1 MTLANS
7 LYNVIA
13 DMSPERDYHFD
24 EAAAATLLDHGSDL
38 EHMNDFGTGITV
50 TDGPNVYENS
60 SVQAK
65 NGNGTGYYR
74 DLTEITHATGSIILI
89 FRMDSGYNTG
99 TAQVAC
105 AQGNSGGAQGIWVGL
120 NNGKPYMNVQNGGGV
135 NQASMTATNSIAD
148 TDWHILVVNQP
159 GDAGGFK
166 MYLDNVDITTTM
178 STIGTFGND
187 EWFDTI
193 AALGAQR
200 FNVLRYSDDSAGPFE
215 GDVAQLV
222 VQTHQVTAG
231 ERTAMTAALTTL
243 EPYTS
248 VTQSAASYPNI
259 WWRFNPASGS
269 IPNDPAAEAVTA
281 TLDAHNAPD
290 ALNATYRFEASP
302 TGESDEFG
310 LRFNGAGGFN
320 EGNQSD
326 AITSAGPHTYVI
338 SFRSDGPIPTNDG
351 LYILNSFSGFDLA
364 MHRIALENDGT
375 VSVKMQNSSTQDE
388 WWTAAGVDVL
398 DDNVHTIIWV
408 TAAADPGDPIVYV
421 DGVAETLSGH
431 VDDNVPDDYN
441 LGDYD
446 QDWAVG
452 YRGGVNGNQAD
463 DLIVYDV
470 IVYDGVPSAGEALT
484 IHKALT
490 GTLGELTFSTKTI
503 RRTGRRI
510 YSANLT

>member
-24 EAAAATLLDHGSDL
+24 EAATATLLDHGSDL
-38 EHMNDFGTGITV
+38 EHMNDFGGGHTV
-50 TDGPNVYENS
+50 ADGPNMYENAN
-60 SVQAK
+60 VQSK

-74 DLTEITHATGSIILI
+74 DLTEITHASGSIILV
-89 FRMDSGYNTG
+89 FRMDSGYNDA

-120 NNGKPYMNVQNGGGV
+120 NNGKPYMNIQNGGGV
-135 NQASMTATNSIAD
+135 NQASMTAADSITD

-166 MYLDNVDITTTM
+166 MYLDNVDITTSM
-178 STIGTFGND
+178 STLGTFGND

-193 AALGAQR
+193 AALGTQR
-200 FNVLRYSDDSAGPFE
+200 FNVLIYSNDSAGPFE

-222 VQTHQVTAG
+222 VQTHQVTAD

-243 EPYTS
+243 EPYSSITG
-248 VTQSAASYPNI
+248 TTASYPNI

-269 IPNDPAAEAVTA
+269 IPVDPAADAATA

-302 TGESDEFG
+302 TGETDEYG
-310 LRFNGAGGFN
+310 LRFNGSGGFL
-320 EGNQSD
+320 ETGASD
-326 AITSAGPHTYVI
+326 APGAGPHTYVI
-338 SFRSDGPIPTNDG
+338 SFRSDGAIPTGDG
-351 LYILNSFSGFDLA
+351 LAILNSFAGVDTS
-364 MHRIALENDGT
+364 MHRIALNDDGT
-375 VSVKMQNSSTQDE
+375 VSVHIQNASTQKE
-388 WWTAAGVDVL
+388 FWNVTGVNVL
-398 DDNVHTIIWV
+398 DDAVHTIIWV
-408 TAAADPGDPIVYV
+408 TAASDPADPIVYV

-431 VDDNVPDDYN
+431 VDDSVPDDYD
-441 LGDYD
+441 LGDYSES
-446 QDWAVG
+446 WAVG
-452 YRGGVNGNQAD
+452 YMGGQNGNQAD
-463 DLIVYDV
+463 DIVVYDV
-470 IVYDGVPSAGEALT
+470 LLYDGAPSAGEALT

-490 GTLGELTFSTKTI
+490 GTLNELTFSTKTI